1 MDVLMLIG
9 CLTIRV
15 FMLWATHPYVLGS
28 RVLLNRLL
36 LGLVFASG
44 ERAFLGCVTVLIFRR
59 GILVVFL
66 FSRALCNSPKF
77 KDLFKNKKVFL
88 SVLGVG
94 ALKKRFGGLLCYQ
107 FKDELLRLKSYLLGG
122 GRLESVF
129 FWGKDPHFN
138 VLLGDIFII
147 IGVLLIFTVVVV
159 VNLRS
164 RKRGALVGVRNI
176 KKGR

>member
-1 MDVLMLIG
+1 
-9 CLTIRV
+9 
-15 FMLWATHPYVLGS
+15 MLWVTHPYVIGS
-28 RVLLNRLL
+28 RVLLNRVL

-77 KDLFKNKKVFL
+77 KDLVRSKKVFF
-88 SVLGVG
+88 SVLGLGV
-94 ALKKRFGGLLCYQ
+94 LKKRFGAFLCFQ
-107 FKDELLRLKSYLLGG
+107 FKDELIRLKNYLLGR

-138 VLLGDIFII
+138 VLLGDIFIVM
-147 IGVLLIFTVVVV
+147 GLLLIFTVVVV

-164 RKRGALVGVRNI
+164 
-176 KKGR
+176 